1 MKITKEEILKIANMS
16 NLDLHDDE
24 IPSLIK
30 EIDDVLTYAVRV
42 KEVAADVE
50 EPLTKNVNMFRED
63 VVVKTNPELVLS
75 RSPER
80 EENFFVVPAVLEGNK

>member
-75 RSPER
+75 RAPER
-80 EENFFVVPAVLEGNK
+80 EENFFVVPAVLQGNK

>member
-1 MKITKEEILKIANMS
+1 MS

-75 RSPER
+75 RAPER
-80 EENFFVVPAVLEGNK
+80 EENFFVVPAVLQGNK